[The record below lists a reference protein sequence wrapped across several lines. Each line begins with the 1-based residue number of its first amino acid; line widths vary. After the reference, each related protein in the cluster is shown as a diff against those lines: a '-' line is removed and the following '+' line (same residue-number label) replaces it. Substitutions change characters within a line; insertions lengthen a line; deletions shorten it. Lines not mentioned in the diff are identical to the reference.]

1 MNEIKGWA
9 ILVCVSAIACSLL
22 DMIVPSGKM
31 EKIVRFVFG
40 VFMIC
45 AVINPFVTA
54 TKGFDID
61 LKIPNSE
68 IKKDYKFSESM
79 EDIEMR
85 AAECKIKNILEETL
99 DEINIEPQKIN
110 ISMDINEENS
120 ISINKVEV
128 VLGKENI
135 DRQEEVKS
143 IIKNKLGLNCK
154 VYT

>member
-1 MNEIKGWA
+1 MSEIKGWA
-9 ILVCVSAIACSLL
+9 VVICVSAIACSLL

-45 AVINPFVTA
+45 AVINPFETA

-99 DEINIEPQKIN
+99 GEINIEPQKIN
-110 ISMDINEENS
+110 ISMDINEGNS